1 MNQDPTGNKPLS
13 SSKPP
18 VYIPPVQ
25 RPGQAPPMYHPP
37 SEPLHE
43 QLAQD
48 GKTSLEKKSIGL
60 GQSTNRPGR
69 RIKKS
74 GGSSGLPTGRPNSRN
89 CSSGGKKELRRCRDR
104 WLCLPFR
111 ASKTRIPPPGYY
123 QPLPRK
129 QRADYQY
136 LAKRSFTSKGSMA
149 VLFSVLFSA
158 LFTELVLWGNIGLSV
173 LILTVSYCAFSFWYF
188 RDSNAHF
195 LLGHC

>member
-25 RPGQAPPMYHPP
+25 RPGQTPPMYHPP

-48 GKTSLEKKSIGL
+48 GKTSLEKKEHPDSA
-60 GQSTNRPGR
+60 NRQTGPGR

-89 CSSGGKKELRRCRDR
+89 CSSGGKKKLRRCRDR

-111 ASKTRIPPPGYY
+111 ASKHPNTSARI
-123 QPLPRK
+123 LP
-129 QRADYQY
+129 A
-136 LAKRSFTSKGSMA
+136 ASP
-149 VLFSVLFSA
+149 
-158 LFTELVLWGNIGLSV
+158 
-173 LILTVSYCAFSFWYF
+173 
-188 RDSNAHF
+188 
-195 LLGHC
+195 